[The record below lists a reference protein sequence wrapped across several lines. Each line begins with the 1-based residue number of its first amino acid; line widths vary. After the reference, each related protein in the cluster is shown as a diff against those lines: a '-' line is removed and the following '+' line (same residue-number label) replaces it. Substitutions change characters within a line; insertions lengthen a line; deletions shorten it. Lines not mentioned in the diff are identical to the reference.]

1 MKNTNL
7 FKFETRQSNS
17 NNNNNNKKMKKEK
30 QNDKSLRSFKHFE
43 KA

>member
-17 NNNNNNKKMKKEK
+17 KNNNNKKMKKEK